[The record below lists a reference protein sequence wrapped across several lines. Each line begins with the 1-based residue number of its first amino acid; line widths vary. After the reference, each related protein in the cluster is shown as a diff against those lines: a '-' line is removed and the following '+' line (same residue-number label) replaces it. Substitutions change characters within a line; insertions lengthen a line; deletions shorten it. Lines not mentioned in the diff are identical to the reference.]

1 MFLDAR
7 TATLVLA
14 LVREEEPSGDF
25 LKFLTQSLSMCNA
38 YRRIT
43 MFVCRRF
50 RFIGML
56 LCVTLLASC
65 SQPLSQ
71 REKGTLVGTGL
82 GAATGAIIGA
92 AVGNPAAGAAIG
104 GALGAAGG
112 ALVGNELQKREVAG
126 DEEERL
132 IAQQR
137 QELARN
143 RELLEELKKQNLEAR
158 ETDRGVVVNL
168 PDVLFEFGKAN
179 LAGGSRPK
187 VQDIA
192 ELLNDQARGR
202 RVSVEGHTD
211 SVGSE
216 SANQMLSERRA
227 DAVASAL
234 EAEGVSSQRI
244 TTKGYG
250 EQYPVAPNRDR
261 DGEDNPDGRVKNRR
275 VEVIIEN
282 K

>member
-1 MFLDAR
+1 MFQAYSGR
-7 TATLVLA
+7 FTGVLA
-14 LVREEEPSGDF
+14 LIA
-25 LKFLTQSLSMCNA
+25 LLT
-38 YRRIT
+38 
-43 MFVCRRF
+43 
-50 RFIGML
+50 G
-56 LCVTLLASC
+56 C

-104 GALGAAGG
+104 GAMGAAGG

-126 DEEERL
+126 DEQEKV

-143 RELLEELKKQNLEAR
+143 RELLEELKKQKIEAR
-158 ETDRGVVVNL
+158 ETERGVVVNL

-179 LAGGSRPK
+179 LTESARAK

-192 ELLNDQARGR
+192 EVLNDQAQGR

-211 SVGSE
+211 SIGSE
-216 SANQMLSERRA
+216 SANQLLSERRA
-227 DAVASAL
+227 DSVASAL
-234 EAEGVSSQRI
+234 EAEGVSSQRL
-244 TTKGYG
+244 TAKGYG
-250 EQYPVAPNRDR
+250 KRYPVAANTHA
-261 DGEDNPDGRVKNRR
+261 DGADNPAGRAKNRR

>member
-1 MFLDAR
+1 MLLSHR
-7 TATLVLA
+7 LRLTGVLA
-14 LVREEEPSGDF
+14 LVV
-25 LKFLTQSLSMCNA
+25 M
-38 YRRIT
+38 
-43 MFVCRRF
+43 
-50 RFIGML
+50 
-56 LCVTLLASC
+56 LASC
-65 SQPLSQ
+65 SQELSQ

-112 ALVGNELQKREVAG
+112 ALVGNELQKREENIE
-126 DEEERL
+126 EEERAV
-132 IAQQR
+132 AQQR

-143 RELLEELKKQNLEAR
+143 RELLEELKKQKVEAR
-158 ETDRGVVVNL
+158 ETERGVIVNL

-179 LAGGSRPK
+179 LAGGSRAK

-202 RVSVEGHTD
+202 RVSIEGHTD
-211 SVGSE
+211 SIGSE
-216 SANQMLSERRA
+216 SANQALSERRA

-234 EAEGVSSQRI
+234 EADGVRSQRI

-250 EQYPVAPNRDR
+250 EKYPVESNKNR
-261 DGEDNPDGRVKNRR
+261 DGEDNAAGRAKNRR

>member
-1 MFLDAR
+1 MLLSYRLRFTGA
-7 TATLVLA
+7 LA
-14 LVREEEPSGDF
+14 LV
-25 LKFLTQSLSMCNA
+25 
-38 YRRIT
+38 
-43 MFVCRRF
+43 V
-50 RFIGML
+50 ML
-56 LCVTLLASC
+56 VSC

-104 GALGAAGG
+104 GAVGAAGG
-112 ALVGNELQKREVAG
+112 ALVGNELQKREVAA
-126 DEEERL
+126 DEQGKVIE
-132 IAQQR
+132 QQR

-143 RELLEELKKQNLEAR
+143 RELLDELKKQNIEAR
-158 ETDRGVVVNL
+158 ETERGVVVNL

-179 LAGGSRPK
+179 LAGGARAK

-192 ELLNDQARGR
+192 DVLNQQAQGR

-211 SVGSE
+211 SIGSE
-216 SANQMLSERRA
+216 QANQLLSERRA
-227 DAVASAL
+227 DTVASAL
-234 EAEGVSSQRI
+234 EAEGVSNQRL
-244 TTKGYG
+244 TAKGYG
-250 EQYPVAPNRDR
+250 KRYPVAPNKDA
-261 DGEDNPDGRVKNRR
+261 DGTDNPAGRAKNRR

>member
-1 MFLDAR
+1 MFLSR
-7 TATLVLA
+7 SLRLA
-14 LVREEEPSGDF
+14 GVSAL
-25 LKFLTQSLSMCNA
+25 
-38 YRRIT
+38 I
-43 MFVCRRF
+43 
-50 RFIGML
+50 
-56 LCVTLLASC
+56 TLLASC

-92 AVGNPAAGAAIG
+92 AVGNPGAGAAIG

-112 ALVGNELQKREVAG
+112 ALVGNELQKREVAAT
-126 DEEERL
+126 EQQQVIE
-132 IAQQR
+132 QQR

-158 ETDRGVVVNL
+158 ETERGVVVNL

-179 LAGGSRPK
+179 LAGGARAK

-192 ELLNDQARGR
+192 GVLNNQAQGR

-211 SVGSE
+211 SIGSE
-216 SANQMLSERRA
+216 SANQLLSERRA
-227 DAVASAL
+227 DAVASEL

-250 EQYPVAPNRDR
+250 KRYPVAPNTS
-261 DGEDNPDGRVKNRR
+261 PDGADSPAGRAKNRR

>member
-1 MFLDAR
+1 MFLSR
-7 TATLVLA
+7 RRHIIGILTLIVL
-14 LVREEEPSGDF
+14 V
-25 LKFLTQSLSMCNA
+25 
-38 YRRIT
+38 
-43 MFVCRRF
+43 
-50 RFIGML
+50 
-56 LCVTLLASC
+56 ASC

-104 GALGAAGG
+104 GAVGAAGG
-112 ALVGNELQKREVAG
+112 ALVGNELQKREVAAN
-126 DEEERL
+126 EQEKVIE
-132 IAQQR
+132 QQR
-137 QELARN
+137 QELTRN

-158 ETDRGVVVNL
+158 ETERGVVVNL

-179 LAGGSRPK
+179 LTDGAQAK

-192 ELLNDQARGR
+192 TVLNDQAQGR

-211 SVGSE
+211 SIGSE
-216 SANQMLSERRA
+216 SANQLLSERRA

-234 EAEGVSSQRI
+234 EADGVSSQRL

-250 EQYPVAPNRDR
+250 KRYPVAPNKHP
-261 DGEDNPDGRVKNRR
+261 DGEDNPSGRAKNRR

>member
-1 MFLDAR
+1 MFLSR
-7 TATLVLA
+7 SRHITGILTLVV
-14 LVREEEPSGDF
+14 LV
-25 LKFLTQSLSMCNA
+25 
-38 YRRIT
+38 
-43 MFVCRRF
+43 
-50 RFIGML
+50 
-56 LCVTLLASC
+56 ASC

-104 GALGAAGG
+104 GAMGAAGG
-112 ALVGNELQKREVAG
+112 ALVGNELQKREGAA
-126 DEEERL
+126 DEQGKVIE
-132 IAQQR
+132 QQR

-143 RELLEELKKQNLEAR
+143 RELLDELKKQNIEAR
-158 ETDRGVVVNL
+158 ETERGVVVNL

-179 LAGGSRPK
+179 LAGGARAK

-192 ELLNDQARGR
+192 EVLNQQAQGR

-211 SVGSE
+211 SIGSE
-216 SANQMLSERRA
+216 PANQLLSEHRA
-227 DAVASAL
+227 DTVASAL
-234 EAEGVSSQRI
+234 EAEGVSSQRL
-244 TTKGYG
+244 TAKGYG
-250 EQYPVAPNRDR
+250 KRYPVAPNKDA
-261 DGEDNPDGRVKNRR
+261 DGTDNPAGRAKNRR

>member
-1 MFLDAR
+1 MNIFRSLRFAGFLVAI
-7 TATLVLA
+7 A
-14 LVREEEPSGDF
+14 
-25 LKFLTQSLSMCNA
+25 
-38 YRRIT
+38 
-43 MFVCRRF
+43 
-50 RFIGML
+50 
-56 LCVTLLASC
+56 LLASC
-65 SQPLSQ
+65 SQPLST

-104 GALGAAGG
+104 GAVGAVGG
-112 ALVGNELQKREVAG
+112 ALVGNEMQKREVAA
-126 DEEERL
+126 D
-132 IAQQR
+132 QQQQVISQQQ

-158 ETDRGVVVNL
+158 ETERGVVVNL
-168 PDVLFEFGKAN
+168 PDVLFDFGKAN
-179 LAGGSRPK
+179 LTGGAQAK

-192 ELLNDQARGR
+192 GVLDSKAQGR
-202 RVSVEGHTD
+202 RISIEGHTD
-211 SVGSE
+211 SIGSD
-216 SANQMLSERRA
+216 SANQLLSERRA

-234 EAEGVSSQRI
+234 EKDGVSSQRI

-250 EQYPVAPNRDR
+250 KRYPVAPNKTP
-261 DGEDNPDGRVKNRR
+261 DGADNPAGRAKNRR